1 MSPALFSRFRI
12 YYEEVALL
20 EWFESNAWAQA
31 GGGPAPA
38 GNPMISF
45 IPFVLIFIIFYFLL
59 VMPQQKKMKKRK
71 AMIEALKKGD
81 RVTTTG
87 GIIGTV
93 TNLAPDVVTIQI
105 AEGVRVKVGRNY
117 IEEVHTEEAGGAEER
132 AK

>member
-1 MSPALFSRFRI
+1 M
-12 YYEEVALL
+12 L
-20 EWFESNAWAQA
+20 EWFESTAWAQA
-31 GGGPAPA
+31 GGAAGPA
-38 GNPMISF
+38 GNPLISF
-45 IPFVLIFIIFYFLL
+45 IPFILIFVIFYFLL

-93 TNLAPDVVTIQI
+93 TNLSPDVVTIQI
-105 AEGVRVKVGRNY
+105 AEGVRVKVLRSY
-117 IEEVHTEEAGGAEER
+117 LEDVQTDEVGGAEER

>member
-1 MSPALFSRFRI
+1 M
-12 YYEEVALL
+12 L

-31 GGGPAPA
+31 GGAPA
-38 GNPMISF
+38 APGNPMLSF
-45 IPFVLIFIIFYFLL
+45 IPFILIFVIFYFLL

-93 TNLAPDVVTIQI
+93 TNLSPDVVTIQI

-117 IEEVHTEEAGGAEER
+117 IEEVQTVEAGGAEER

>member
-1 MSPALFSRFRI
+1 M
-12 YYEEVALL
+12 L

-31 GGGPAPA
+31 GGAPAGPA

-45 IPFVLIFIIFYFLL
+45 IPFVLIFVIFYFLL

-71 AMIEALKKGD
+71 SMIEALKKGD

-93 TNLAPDVVTIQI
+93 TNLTPEIVTVQI
-105 AEGVRVKVGRNY
+105 AEGVRVKVSRTY
-117 IEEVHTEEAGGAEER
+117 IEDVHTDGAEGAEER
-132 AK
+132 SK